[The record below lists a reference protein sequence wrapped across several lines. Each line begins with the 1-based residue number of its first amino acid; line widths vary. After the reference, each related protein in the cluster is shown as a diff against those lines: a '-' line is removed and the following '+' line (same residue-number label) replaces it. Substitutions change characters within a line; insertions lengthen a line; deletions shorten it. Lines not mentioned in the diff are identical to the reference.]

1 MPRRLYSPLQVDKNS
16 AGGMGASSSDEDD
29 GGPPREQAAGSAAE
43 TAGLTAPAP
52 AAGGGDD
59 EASKK
64 FLGFLT
70 SMAAIGGFLFGYDT
84 GVRAQPV
91 YWGIGSVSGAVSIGA
106 HFNRSHSKAHSTL
119 SRVGAQPAR
128 AAGSHSGAA

>member
-29 GGPPREQAAGSAAE
+29 GGPPREQVAG
-43 TAGLTAPAP
+43 P

-70 SMAAIGGFLFGYDT
+70 SMAAIGGFLFGYDRLGCERSQYI
-84 GVRAQPV
+84 GVMGLYQVLCP
-91 YWGIGSVSGAVSIGA
+91 SG
-106 HFNRSHSKAHSTL
+106 HTL
-119 SRVGAQPAR
+119 IVLTAKCIPR
-128 AAGSHSGAA
+128 

>member
-70 SMAAIGGFLFGYDT
+70 SMAAIGGFLFGYDRLGCERSQYI
-84 GVRAQPV
+84 GVMGLYQVLCP
-91 YWGIGSVSGAVSIGA
+91 SG
-106 HFNRSHSKAHSTL
+106 HTL
-119 SRVGAQPAR
+119 IVLTAKCIPR
-128 AAGSHSGAA
+128 